1 MANKITDMGIV
12 RPLDSIGRLMIPI
25 EARRELGITPGDKV
39 HIYLDNGKV
48 VVEKY
53 KRTCYICGQN
63 CSSFSIV
70 KDKRICENCRRDIIG
85 TTTLADDPNAEKD

>member
-53 KRTCYICGQN
+53 KKYVKEYRKYKEQYQSKYGPICSLDN
-63 CSSFSIV
+63 DSDVFEYMRCPWPW
-70 KDKRICENCRRDIIG
+70 EG
-85 TTTLADDPNAEKD
+85 TK